1 MFVKGLITFAAG
13 LVGFLSP
20 CVLPLLPGY
29 VGFMTGASA
38 GEKVPV
44 RKALPGTLAFV
55 GGLTVVFVSLGAT
68 ASVLSEF
75 LRDHKRGIELIG
87 GAFIVVLGLL
97 MVFGDRFAFFLRER
111 RFQMRPKAGVVPT
124 FLLGA
129 AFAFGWTPCIGPTLG
144 AALNLAATS
153 DGLASGIG
161 LLYSEKRMQTSAKPA
176 GFFGAMLVGIAF
188 AFGWTPCI
196 GPILAA
202 ILAVAATQE
211 SVGEGVK
218 LLAVYSAGLGV
229 PFVATSLAINKFFA
243 ASARIRKHYH
253 TIEVVSGVLLVVVG
267 VLIFTNRFT
276 IIAQLLTPYLPT
288 Y

>member
-1 MFVKGLITFAAG
+1 MENVTLLAAFVAG
-13 LVGFLSP
+13 ILSFISP
-20 CVLPLLPGY
+20 CVLPLIPGY
-29 VGFMTGASA
+29 LSFVSGVTLDEMRGTGTVQAAPAAGVRRRAVIMSLAFVLGFSLVFISLGASA
-38 GEKVPV
+38 T
-44 RKALPGTLAFV
+44 AIGTL
-55 GGLTVVFVSLGAT
+55 LMEHLSL
-68 ASVLSEF
+68 
-75 LRDHKRGIELIG
+75 
-87 GAFIVVLGLL
+87 LG
-97 MVFGDRFAFFLRER
+97 
-111 RFQMRPKAGVVPT
+111 KIAGVVII
-124 FLLGA
+124 L
-129 AFAFGWTPCIGPTLG
+129 FGLHMMGVLK
-144 AALNLAATS
+144 
-153 DGLASGIG
+153 IG

-229 PFVATSLAINKFFA
+229 PFIATSLAINKFFA
-243 ASARIRKHYH
+243 ASARIRRHYH

-276 IIAQLLTPYLPT
+276 VIAQLLTPYLPT
-288 Y
+288 F

>member
-1 MFVKGLITFAAG
+1 MQNVTLFAAFIAG
-13 LVGFLSP
+13 VLSFISP
-20 CVLPLLPGY
+20 CVLPLIPGY
-29 VGFMTGASA
+29 LSFVSGVTLDEM
-38 GEKVPV
+38 
-44 RKALPGTLAFV
+44 RGTATTAPANARRRAVIMSLAFV
-55 GGLTVVFVSLGAT
+55 LGFSLVFVSLGAS
-68 ASVLSEF
+68 ASA
-75 LRDHKRGIELIG
+75 IG
-87 GAFIVVLGLL
+87 TLL
-97 MVFGDRFAFFLRER
+97 MDHLSLLG
-111 RFQMRPKAGVVPT
+111 KIAGVVII
-124 FLLGA
+124 L
-129 AFAFGWTPCIGPTLG
+129 FGLHMMGVLRIGW
-144 AALNLAATS
+144 
-153 DGLASGIG
+153 
-161 LLYSEKRMQTSAKPA
+161 LYSEKRMQTSGKPA

-229 PFVATSLAINKFFA
+229 PFIATSLAINKFFA

-253 TIEVVSGVLLVVVG
+253 TIEVVSGVLLVAVG

-276 IIAQLLTPYLPT
+276 IIAQFLTPYLPT

>member
-1 MFVKGLITFAAG
+1 MENVTLFAAFIAG
-13 LVGFLSP
+13 VLSFISP
-20 CVLPLLPGY
+20 CVLPLIPGY
-29 VGFMTGASA
+29 LSFVSGVTLDEMRGTGTVTAPTDVRRRAVIMSIAFVLGFSLVFISLGASA
-38 GEKVPV
+38 T
-44 RKALPGTLAFV
+44 AIGTL
-55 GGLTVVFVSLGAT
+55 LMEHLSL
-68 ASVLSEF
+68 
-75 LRDHKRGIELIG
+75 
-87 GAFIVVLGLL
+87 LG
-97 MVFGDRFAFFLRER
+97 
-111 RFQMRPKAGVVPT
+111 KIAGVVII
-124 FLLGA
+124 L
-129 AFAFGWTPCIGPTLG
+129 FGLHMMGVLRIGW
-144 AALNLAATS
+144 
-153 DGLASGIG
+153 
-161 LLYSEKRMQTSAKPA
+161 LYSEKRMQTSGKPA

-229 PFVATSLAINKFFA
+229 PFIATSLAINKFFA

-253 TIEVVSGVLLVVVG
+253 TIEVVSGVLLVAVG

-276 IIAQLLTPYLPT
+276 IIAQFLTPYLPT